1 MASPPHRA
9 PPSLNVVVP
18 GNLVPGLRAAA
29 RQRPMAD
36 QQDNRDDRNTQKLA
50 LDVLKIV
57 SEQPSLAKAILDE

>member
-1 MASPPHRA
+1 MANPPHRT
-9 PPSLNVVVP
+9 PSLNVVIP

-36 QQDNRDDRNTQKLA
+36 QQDNRDDRNTQRLA
-50 LDVLKIV
+50 IDLLKIV